1 MAAKPS
7 PEAGARP
14 SRKSRCSAKL
24 SVYLLAIFAMLF
36 ILFHIEV
43 LRTPESSSWDFIST
57 NYKNLRTVFL
67 DCTSKLQESVTFLP
81 LKDLRYSSNPL
92 QTHTWFMSSMMDT
105 HENGEPQYLE
115 FPSAASKDRVLCL
128 KGKDIHDGSLNS
140 YALAWPDALP
150 PNATLFTGLTFV
162 SYNHYNYD
170 NLWHSL
176 SSVVPFVAWHIKNQC
191 SSLPTRWILYH
202 WGELRTTM
210 GPWITSLVNA
220 TFGELNI
227 EKFEGF
233 DDGDGKMSSPV
244 CFEKAVVMRHAEAG
258 MSGDKRLPV
267 YDLVRCRARASCN
280 VSSEGRL
287 SDVDEKGIPVIRM
300 TMLMR
305 AGPRSF
311 KNESVV
317 IEIFDRACRKA
328 EGCRL
333 TVAYASNLTFCEQV
347 KLMSSTDILVSPH
360 GGQLTNMFLMDR
372 NSSVMEF
379 FPKGWLKLAGIG
391 QYVYH
396 WMAKWAGMKH
406 CGAWRDTGGDP
417 CPYPEEDSRCMAI
430 YKNAK
435 IGYNE
440 TYFSEWAANVL
451 SDVKL
456 RKAQEISN
464 KTSVGVPV
472 PVSTSCAC

>member
-14 SRKSRCSAKL
+14 SRKSRCSRKL
-24 SVYLLAIFAMLF
+24 SVYLLAIFVTVF
-36 ILFHIEV
+36 ILFHIVV

-92 QTHTWFMSSMMDT
+92 QAHTWFMSSIFDT

-128 KGKDIHDGSLNS
+128 KGKDVHDGTLNS

-170 NLWHSL
+170 NLWHGL

-191 SSLPTRWILYH
+191 SALPTRWILYH
-202 WGELRTTM
+202 WGELRSTM

-233 DDGDGKMSSPV
+233 DDGNGKMSSPV

-280 VSSEGRL
+280 MSSEGRL
-287 SDVDEKGIPVIRM
+287 SDVDEKGIPVIGM

-317 IEIFDRACRKA
+317 IGIFDRACRKV

-333 TVAYASNLTFCEQV
+333 TVAYASETNELNRHIGV
-347 KLMSSTDILVSPH
+347 STRRPIDQHVPDGQKQQRHGIL
-360 GGQLTNMFLMDR
+360 
-372 NSSVMEF
+372 
-379 FPKGWLKLAGIG
+379 PKGLAQARRNWPIRLPLDG
-391 QYVYH
+391 QV
-396 WMAKWAGMKH
+396 AGMKQAH
-406 CGAWRDTGGDP
+406 WRHP

-440 TYFSEWAANVL
+440 TYFSEWAAGVL

-456 RKAQEISN
+456 RKEQEISN
-464 KTSVGVPV
+464 KTSGVPV
-472 PVSTSCAC
+472 SVSTSCGC